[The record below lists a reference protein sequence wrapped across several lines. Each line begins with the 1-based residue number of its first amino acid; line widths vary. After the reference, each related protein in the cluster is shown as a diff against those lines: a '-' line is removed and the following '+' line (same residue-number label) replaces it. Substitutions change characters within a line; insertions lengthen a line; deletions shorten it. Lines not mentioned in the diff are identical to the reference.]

1 MIAIAAL
8 ATIIYIKMELR
19 TNKLLH
25 QNGREDKTR
34 KGVIGY
40 ETVTPYVI
48 GNLVS
53 QGISTNTTP
62 NITIKIT

>member
-1 MIAIAAL
+1 M
-8 ATIIYIKMELR
+8 
-19 TNKLLH
+19 LH
-25 QNGREDKTR
+25 QKGREDKTR

-62 NITIKIT
+62 NITIKITQYFKKNRTTQFP